1 MAGNIITIDRNGKI
15 HTDMSVDEF
24 NSFLNVV
31 FKTNLKR
38 KIRDVLNRA
47 NVSLAQPMD
56 VDRVLEEIIRNH

>member
-1 MAGNIITIDRNGKI
+1 
-15 HTDMSVDEF
+15 MSVDEF